1 MKGGGRAFASW
12 SLPRGVTRP
21 PGPGLSFQVG
31 AVRVR
36 YVESDPPWIGVVA
49 EALREARGALASRSA
64 RSVAATLGRV
74 GARFLD
80 PGDPLRAAALE
91 LLPPTSGLSA
101 PMAAAVLDGMAT
113 DWVEERLMAA
123 LESEFSPPELL
134 DRFVTKGGRAVR
146 AVAPALCVQVVSG
159 SVPGVGATALLR
171 SLMTKGPTLVKPGR
185 GDVVLPVLLAE
196 ALREEDPVLGNAAAV
211 VYWPGGSTGVEDAA
225 LTEADVVT
233 AYGDDQAVGELRSRT
248 PVTTRFVAYHHRVSF
263 GVVGRDGLDA
273 AHRHRIAS
281 EVAGSVA
288 FFDQRGCVSPQVVY
302 VEEGGEVAPADF
314 AREVAG
320 ALEALERLLPGG
332 ELDPMEASS
341 LQQLRGTAELVAA
354 SGSGVEV
361 HHGGTRSWTVIYD
374 PAPAF
379 APTCAGRVVRVKPV
393 ADVGRVPA
401 LVAPFR
407 SHLQTAAV
415 DGCGGRLGG
424 LAEALARVGVSRITR
439 FDAVPFPPAWWH
451 HDGEGGM
458 RPLVRWVDLEGAGPT
473 SGDDSGCEARAIPR
487 PRAAPPAT

>member
-1 MKGGGRAFASW
+1 MKSQVLGFSSW
-12 SLPRGVTRP
+12 SVPRGVTLP

-31 AVRVR
+31 PVGVR
-36 YVESDPPWIGVVA
+36 YLEADAHWIGVVA
-49 EALREARGALASRSA
+49 EALREARGALEARPA
-64 RSVAATLGRV
+64 RSIAATLGRV

-91 LLPPTSGLSA
+91 FLPPTSGLSA
-101 PMAAAVLDGMAT
+101 PMAEAVLDGMAT
-113 DWVEERLMAA
+113 DWVEERLLAA

-134 DRFVTKGGRAVR
+134 DGFVPKGGRAVR
-146 AVAPALCVQVVSG
+146 AVGPGLCVQVVSG

-171 SLMTKGPTLVKPGR
+171 SLLCKGPTLLKPGR
-185 GDVVLPVLLAE
+185 GDVVLPTLLAE
-196 ALREEDPVLGNAAAV
+196 ALREEDPVVGSAAAV
-211 VYWPGGSTGVEDAA
+211 VYWPGGSTAVEDAA
-225 LTEADVVT
+225 LAEADVVT
-233 AYGDDQAVGELRSRT
+233 AYGDDQAVGELRART

-263 GVVGRDGLDA
+263 GVVGREGLDA

-302 VEEGGEVAPADF
+302 VEEGGEVAPPDF

-332 ELDPMEASS
+332 ELDPREAAS
-341 LQQLRGTAELVAA
+341 LHQLRGTAELVAA

-361 HHGGTRSWTVIYD
+361 HHGGARSWTVIYD

-379 APTCAGRVVRVKPV
+379 APTCAGRVLRVKPV
-393 ADVGRVPA
+393 SDVGRVPG

-407 SHLQTAAV
+407 RHLQTAAV
-415 DGCGGRLGG
+415 DGCPGRLGT

-439 FDAVPFPPAWWH
+439 FDAVPFPPSWWY

-458 RPLVRWVDLEGAGPT
+458 RSLVRWVDLEGADPE
-473 SGDDSGCEARAIPR
+473 SGYG
-487 PRAAPPAT
+487 